1 MSFLR
6 LFNEPDFD
14 YELRQSLREWRDEVS
29 APPETRRRVLETA
42 VLAMECARPGSR
54 QTSRKGAKLP
64 TYKDIEHRM
73 SNNIMLYAGPLG
85 FGMLSLRA

>member
-14 YELRQSLREWRDEVS
+14 YELRQTLREWRVEVS
-29 APPETRRRVLETA
+29 APPEARSRVLEMA
-42 VLAMECARPGSR
+42 SLSMDCARPGSR
-54 QTSRKGAKLP
+54 QTSRKGARLP

-73 SNNIMLYAGPLG
+73 SNNIMLYASPLG
-85 FGMLSLRA
+85 FGILSLRA

>member
-14 YELRQSLREWRDEVS
+14 YELRRSLRGLCDEIS
-29 APPETRRRVLETA
+29 APAGARRRVLETA
-42 VLAMECARPGSR
+42 ALTMECARPGSQ
-54 QTSRKGAKLP
+54 QTSRKGARLP

-73 SNNIMLYAGPLG
+73 SNNIMLYATPLG

>member
-14 YELRQSLREWRDEVS
+14 YELKQTLHEWRVEVS
-29 APPETRRRVLETA
+29 APLDARRRLLEMAALT
-42 VLAMECARPGSR
+42 MDKARPGSR
-54 QTSRKGAKLP
+54 KTSLKSARLP

-73 SNNIMLYAGPLG
+73 ADNFMLHAIPLG
-85 FGMLSLRA
+85 SGIISLRA

>member
-14 YELRQSLREWRDEVS
+14 HELRQSLRVWREDVS
-29 APPETRRRVLETA
+29 APPGARRRVLETA
-42 VLAMECARPGSR
+42 ALAMECARPDVMR
-54 QTSRKGAKLP
+54 ATRKGAPLP
-64 TYKDIEHRM
+64 TYKDIDHRM
-73 SNNIMLYAGPLG
+73 SNNIMLYASPLG

>member
-14 YELRQSLREWRDEVS
+14 YELRQTLHEWRVEVS
-29 APPETRRRVLETA
+29 APPNARRRVLEMA
-42 VLAMECARPGSR
+42 ALSMESARPGSQR
-54 QTSRKGAKLP
+54 TSRKSARLP

-73 SNNIMLYAGPLG
+73 SNNIMMYASPLG
-85 FGMLSLRA
+85 FGIISLRA